1 MTLQGF
7 ALRAALIFVVATGF
21 AAAPA
26 FDSKPWLDDLTQV
39 KAALIAGYAN
49 LQWAVTDR
57 GADLPA
63 LFNETAARIQAAQ
76 NESDARA
83 AFERFARRIGDGHI
97 AFRWKPSGAPAAGG
111 APDFCRALGYDSAK
125 FGAPVAT
132 YAQGYR
138 ALTTPQS
145 AEFPAGLI
153 GGWGHHIGIL
163 KIGLFEPQGIPAL
176 CDAAVKALAIATD
189 KPCDDA
195 CATSISRWA
204 HNRMT
209 EDMAA
214 QLRALK
220 AAHADVLVVDIA
232 NNGGGSEW
240 AEAAARM
247 LTPKRLEAEQTA
259 FPRAPGWAASWRE
272 QEADL
277 RKFAAD
283 ADTSDKAML
292 LKLANRAHANAVAAA
307 TSCDGEA
314 LWRGESPGCAWLL
327 GGFYA
332 SGLLASADPA
342 TLRGKPFAETLYSP
356 MQYPFEEGVWRGPL
370 IVLVDRN
377 SYSAAEEFAAELQ
390 DNFAAIIM
398 GEPTGGAG
406 CGHMLEGAEVTL
418 KNSGAVLEMPDCARL
433 RADGSNEI
441 QGVEPDVLVGF
452 TPRDGASLRGRRFLA
467 KLDEAVAMA
476 LRGIE
481 VISSPRPAAADRR

>member
-1 MTLQGF
+1 MTVRSF
-7 ALRAALIFVVATGF
+7 ARTAALIFVVATGF

-26 FDSKPWLDDLTQV
+26 FDSKPWLDDFAQV
-39 KAALIAGYAN
+39 RTALIAFYAN
-49 LQWAVTDR
+49 LDWAVTDR

-63 LFNETAARIQAAQ
+63 LYNETAARIQAAQ
-76 NESDARA
+76 NDGEARA
-83 AFERFARRIGDGHI
+83 AFERFGRRIGDGHI
-97 AFRWKPSGAPAAGG
+97 AFRWKQSGSPAPATNA
-111 APDFCRALGYDSAK
+111 APDFCHALGYDVAM
-125 FGAPVAT
+125 FGAPLAA
-132 YAQGYR
+132 YAPGYR
-138 ALTTPQS
+138 ALATPQS

-153 GGWGHHIGIL
+153 DVAGHRVGIL
-163 KIGLFEPQGIPAL
+163 KIGLFEPQGTPAL
-176 CDAAVKALAIATD
+176 CDAAVKALAVPAD

-195 CATSISRWA
+195 CATRISRWA

-209 EDMAA
+209 QDLAA

-220 AAHADVLVVDIA
+220 AAGAQVMVVDIA

-247 LTPKRLEAEQTA
+247 MTPMRLTAERTA
-259 FPRAPGWAASWRE
+259 FPRTPGWVAAWQE
-272 QEADL
+272 QETDL
-277 RKFAAD
+277 RKYAAD
-283 ADTSDKAML
+283 ANGGDKAL
-292 LKLANRAHANAVAAA
+292 LLSLADQVHARAMAAA
-307 TSCDGEA
+307 TQCDGGA
-314 LWRGESPGCAWLL
+314 LWRGESGGCHWLL
-327 GGFYA
+327 DGFYG

-390 DNFAAIIM
+390 DNHAAIII
-398 GEPTGGAG
+398 GEPTAGAG
-406 CGHMLEGAEVTL
+406 CGHMLEGAAVTL

-452 TPRDGASLRGRRFLA
+452 TPRDGASLKGRRFLA
-467 KLDEAVAMA
+467 KLGEAIA
-476 LRGIE
+476 LAQRQ
-481 VISSPRPAAADRR
+481 RR